1 MFRTFGAELGKNTQ
15 NYNHTGKHGDPIF
28 LLQFLNVLYM
38 AGICAKL
45 EKRLD
50 SKSFLRKLP

>member
-15 NYNHTGKHGDPIF
+15 NYNHAGKHGDPIF

-45 EKRLD
+45 EKSLD